1 MAKYQ
6 KLEVSDTQDTQD
18 VQEIQ
23 DVLVEDTSRDREVGR
38 LLQGCPTL
46 IDDAIGERL
55 MAEGLAAKTDEG
67 WVRGW
72 KWHNTYGG

>member
-6 KLEVSDTQDTQD
+6 KLEVSDTQD

-23 DVLVEDTSRDREVGR
+23 DVLVVDTSHDRAVGR

>member
-6 KLEVSDTQDTQD
+6 KLEVSETQDTQD
-18 VQEIQ
+18 T
-23 DVLVEDTSRDREVGR
+23 LVVDTSRDRAVGR
-38 LLQGCPTL
+38 LLQGRPTL